1 MRTMRENQRHMDKM
15 NKNIKNI
22 GLVFENNKKLLNT
35 LAHIGQREKI
45 PNKTHKKIFFF
56 KEVMNNGT

>member
-1 MRTMRENQRHMDKM
+1 MRTMRDKQRNMDKM

-35 LAHIGQREKI
+35 LARMGQREKI
-45 PNKTHKKIFFF
+45 PNKTHKKYFFQGGN
-56 KEVMNNGT
+56 E